1 MAFRRFELRVTLQV
15 ASILAL
21 CAGIAYLT
29 AVLGYYASAAI
40 MMVLLA
46 AQVAG
51 LLRYIEE
58 TNRELS
64 RFLAAIRHQDLSQK
78 FSAERRSGLLGELS
92 AAFEDILQRLRDS
105 RTMKEEQAH
114 YLNTLVQH
122 VPVAVLVV
130 DDTGR
135 IDLINSAARRLLGKS
150 PSGNVRDYASLSA
163 ELPERLLRLQS
174 AERQLIKITRESTA
188 LQLNVLA
195 TQMRIGGRDLKII
208 SLQDIQGELESREIE
223 AWQNLIRVLT
233 HEIMNSVT
241 PIASLAATASE
252 LLVDAREPDKTQA
265 AIHDVEDAIDT
276 IAKRS
281 AGLMHFVE
289 SYRRLTRIPKPVSHS
304 QPVSDVFR
312 RVGQLME
319 PELER
324 RGIELTQHIEPPT
337 LKVHAD
343 TDLLEQ
349 ALINL
354 IRNSMDALA
363 DVAQPQVRLRAEL
376 DTGGRTLLTVE
387 DNGAGMNDEVRDNIF
402 VPFFTT
408 KRSGSGVG
416 LSLVRQIMRAH
427 GGNVGVRTAVGS
439 GTSIRLSF

>member
-1 MAFRRFELRVTLQV
+1 MEFRRFELSVTLQV
-15 ASILAL
+15 ALILAL
-21 CAGIAYLT
+21 CGLIAYLA
-29 AVLGYYASAAI
+29 AVLGYYASAAVMTVI
-40 MMVLLA
+40 LA
-46 AQVAG
+46 VQVFG
-51 LLRYIEE
+51 LLRYVEK

-64 RFLAAIRHQDLSQK
+64 RFMSAIRHQDLSAT
-78 FSAERRSGLLGELS
+78 FSSEPRSGSFGELS
-92 AAFEDILQRLRDS
+92 AAFEEILQRLRQS
-105 RTMKEEQAH
+105 RTAKEEQAN

-122 VPVAVLVV
+122 VPVAVLAV
-130 DDTGR
+130 DEAGR
-135 IDLINSAARRLLGKS
+135 IDLINSAARRLLGS
-150 PSGNVRDYASLSA
+150 AASGRVHDYASLGA
-163 ELPERLLRLQS
+163 DFPQQLMKLQTG
-174 AERQLIKITRESTA
+174 ERQLIKAVRDSTP

-195 TQMRIGGRDLKII
+195 TELRIGGRDLRII
-208 SLQDIQGELESREIE
+208 SLQDIHGELESREIE

-241 PIASLAATASE
+241 PISSLAATASE
-252 LLVDAREPDKTQA
+252 LLADAREPEKTRA

-289 SYRRLTRIPKPVSHS
+289 SYRRLTRVPKPVSRS
-304 QPVSDVFR
+304 LQVSDLFR

-324 RGIELTQHIEPPT
+324 RGISLQQSIEPPT
-337 LKVHAD
+337 LKVNAD

-354 IRNSMDALA
+354 IRNSIDALA
-363 DVAQPQVRLRAEL
+363 EASEPHVRLKAEL
-376 DTGGRTLLTVE
+376 DTSGRTLITVE
-387 DNGAGMNDEVRDNIF
+387 DNGSGMPDDVRENIF
-402 VPFFTT
+402 VPFYTT
-408 KRSGSGVG
+408 KRTGSGVG

-439 GTSIRLSF
+439 GTAIRLSF